1 MTSIAGT
8 SHDLF
13 SSRVYLPISRLQR
26 LMHPSR
32 RAVMKACR
40 AGMRFRRDAAQ
51 WSFDRRREWILGR
64 LRFAVRRAYSETSY
78 YRGLFDRIGFDP
90 AADFSFEEF
99 ARLPVLDREDVASA
113 GRGLVS
119 NVVPPEQLQKD
130 STGGSTGKP
139 TEVWIG
145 PEEKGWRESAIE
157 TFMQRIGAPAGT
169 RVAFFWGHHLDPVKS
184 DNLRDRWYSFATNVR
199 WFDCFRLSPDVLDL
213 CHDGL
218 RRWSPACIV
227 AYASALGQL
236 AERLLE
242 RGDMAPYP
250 SRCLV
255 TGGEKLLF
263 HHRQAIETSFGRPVH
278 ERYGGR
284 DVGPIGL
291 QMEPARALDYEIDW
305 SNVLVEPE
313 TTEPDSPILITKLHA
328 DGMPMLRYRVGD
340 LGRFPNGSK
349 PGQPAFKLHEVLGR
363 EADRIWLPDGRWIH
377 GIQMPHMMKDY
388 PIKEFR
394 LTQRPDYSVQLK
406 IIPKDSFQR
415 DECQAIRST
424 IAANLPGLELTI
436 EIVDEIPRTRANK
449 QRPVVSEVEPI
460 TTRLAS

>member
-1 MTSIAGT
+1 
-8 SHDLF
+8 
-13 SSRVYLPISRLQR
+13 
-26 LMHPSR
+26 
-32 RAVMKACR
+32 
-40 AGMRFRRDAAQ
+40 
-51 WSFDRRREWILGR
+51 
-64 LRFAVRRAYSETSY
+64 
-78 YRGLFDRIGFDP
+78 
-90 AADFSFEEF
+90 
-99 ARLPVLDREDVASA
+99 
-113 GRGLVS
+113 
-119 NVVPPEQLQKD
+119 
-130 STGGSTGKP
+130 
-139 TEVWIG
+139 
-145 PEEKGWRESAIE
+145 
-157 TFMQRIGAPAGT
+157 
-169 RVAFFWGHHLDPVKS
+169 
-184 DNLRDRWYSFATNVR
+184 
-199 WFDCFRLSPDVLDL
+199 
-213 CHDGL
+213 
-218 RRWSPACIV
+218 
-227 AYASALGQL
+227 
-236 AERLLE
+236 
-242 RGDMAPYP
+242 MAPYP

-363 EADRIWLPDGRWIH
+363 EADRIWLPDGRWIP
-377 GIQMPHMMKDY
+377 GIQMPHLMKDY

-406 IIPKDSFQR
+406 IVPKDPFEQ
-415 DECQAIRST
+415 EACKAIRST